1 MEECINYASR
11 GTISQERP
19 QPIVRQDYIPHT
31 IEIESKN
38 RGYLVRIG
46 CQTFCFSTKEEL
58 IPLLTAYIN
67 NPNEIEKQWY
77 EGTLFKD

>member
-1 MEECINYASR
+1 MQECVNYGEAIPNVRTELPSR
-11 GTISQERP
+11 TN
-19 QPIVRQDYIPHT
+19 YT
-31 IEIESKN
+31 IEIQQKS
-38 RGYLVRIG
+38 RGYVVNVG